1 MSGILSIAMVW
12 LGASVIMVSGWL
24 YQRRTHNAGIV
35 DVLWSTCM
43 AAAALFYAVTGSG
56 AFIPR
61 ILVASLGAIWGLRLA
76 AHLWIRVSRE
86 DEDGRYA
93 HLRKRWNG
101 NQAKF
106 LMFFLAQG
114 LFTAIFSLPFWIAA
128 HNPIEGMTIW
138 AILAVLTWIIA
149 LGGEWIADNQ
159 LAAHRAGPAMKGK
172 TCRRGLW
179 KYSRHP
185 NYFFEWLHWFTY
197 VFLAVGTGAGWV
209 AASLTG
215 AALMLSTLLWA
226 TGIPYTEA
234 QALRSRGDDYR
245 DYQRTTSV
253 LIPWFPRQ
261 P

>member
-1 MSGILSIAMVW
+1 MSGIVSIAIVW
-12 LGASVIMVSGWL
+12 LGASIVMIGGWL

-43 AAAALFYAVTGSG
+43 AAAALFYAATGSG
-56 AFIPR
+56 AFTPR

-101 NQAKF
+101 NQTKF

-128 HNPIEGMTIW
+128 HNPVDGMTVW
-138 AILAVLTWIIA
+138 AILAVLTWIVA

-159 LAAHRAGPAMKGK
+159 LAAHRADPAMKGK

-185 NYFFEWLHWFTY
+185 NYFFEWLHWFAY
-197 VFLAVGTGAGWV
+197 VFLAVGTGLGWL
-209 AASLTG
+209 AASLIG
-215 AALMLSTLLWA
+215 PALMLSTLVWA